1 MFFSFCLLL
10 KRAASLPLVYQFIQI
25 SKGKK
30 KKRSTHR
37 QLGLGLGL
45 LQRFCHGNN
54 AVWEPTAVCDIESDV
69 YLFPVLW
76 HYPVCFSLPFTTR
89 VRIIVPVVRLAATE
103 KHKHAAA
110 ELRASHTALHRDQ
123 GGKNAVFY

>member
-1 MFFSFCLLL
+1 MCVFLILFAAEKSSKPTSCISVHPNL
-10 KRAASLPLVYQFIQI
+10 KR
-25 SKGKK
+25 K

-76 HYPVCFSLPFTTR
+76 HYPVCFSLSFTTR
-89 VRIIVPVVRLAATE
+89 VRIIVLVVRLAATE
-103 KHKHAAA
+103 KHRHAAV
-110 ELRASHTALHRDQ
+110 ELRASHTALHRD
-123 GGKNAVFY
+123 